1 MEPCKVKNKWEAWGE
16 EWGGGL
22 SPWRDF
28 FRKGILGLKFRGREE
43 FLFCLFLVRFQSLYI
58 ESRNV

>member
-28 FRKGILGLKFRGREE
+28 FRKGILGLKFRGREG
-43 FLFCLFLVRFQSLYI
+43 FLFCFVSGTFPIIVY
-58 ESRNV
+58 